1 MPVSK
6 KVMNGSM
13 SPEIAPNRAPQT
25 IPQIKTG
32 MCIGNSTE
40 PALGIGINL
49 TTCGN
54 SKPIAIQSPV
64 KTSFFVEDLVIF
76 IPPLNQYLG
85 QWFGFIV
92 ALILLRFGTRDLSPC
107 PNE

>member
-1 MPVSK
+1 
-6 KVMNGSM
+6 MNGSM

-49 TTCGN
+49 MTCGN

-64 KTSFFVEDLVIF
+64 KTSFFVEDLVISNSSTDF
-76 IPPLNQYLG
+76 SIWDKDLG
-85 QWFGFIV
+85 
-92 ALILLRFGTRDLSPC
+92 SSSH
-107 PNE
+107 